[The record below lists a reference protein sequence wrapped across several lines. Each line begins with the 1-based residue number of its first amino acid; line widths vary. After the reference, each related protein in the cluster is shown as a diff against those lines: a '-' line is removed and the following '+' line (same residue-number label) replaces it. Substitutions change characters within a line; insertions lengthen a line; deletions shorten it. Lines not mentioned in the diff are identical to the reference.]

1 MAAAHSHHNANLL
14 SSDISRRN
22 PQDEYD
28 LIQKI
33 GSGTYGD
40 VYKAKRIQSNELAA
54 IKVIKLEPSDDIQI
68 IQQEIF
74 MMRDCRHPNIIAYYG
89 SYLRR
94 DKLWICMEYCG
105 GGSLQ
110 DIYQVT
116 GPLTE
121 LQIAYMCRETLK
133 GLEYLHQKGKM
144 HRDIKG
150 ANILLTENGD
160 VKLADFGVSAQ
171 ITATINKRKSFI
183 GTPYWMA
190 PEVAA
195 VERKGGYNQLC
206 DIWACGITAIELA
219 ELQPPM
225 FDLHP
230 MRALFLMSKSGF
242 KPPSLSNKEKWS
254 PTFHSF
260 IKTALTKNPKKR
272 PTAERLLQHPFV
284 QSEMPL
290 RVPKELLLKYQ
301 SPNTPYYYLDGDEET
316 VAGVPQ
322 RIPSKMTSRANGVP
336 AQNHTLKTGMTTN
349 STWYERSSSPETLPS
364 DIATL
369 PLNDTKD
376 SALSA
381 EYSCSAGGGGGG
393 GGSGGIAST
402 NGGCCVAGGG
412 GIGGSSGGGSGSGGS
427 IISSSVGGGLSGVSG
442 GVSGISNNCGGHHYH
457 HHHHHQH
464 HHHQTSA
471 TGNGTSTTQHNHH
484 NHIQNQNHIHNHHQH
499 LNQLSNNA
507 LSTTSNSTSSVN
519 CNANQNPNPN
529 LNQNSNYN
537 SNLNALS
544 MSASLASM
552 PGLSAYLG
560 MSNLRTTSIGDDDD
574 GDINLD
580 VDIAMNNASATPAA
594 AAAAA
599 AAGGYAS
606 GLASVA
612 ASASTSATG
621 AGCSA
626 SAAHYLR
633 HSSNYRSAAAA
644 VSSAAQALHGHDHG
658 LLSSSSLANSST
670 TTAATSSA
678 SFYNRFL
685 LLDNSSGDAVGGVG
699 GGGSSSSGKGSNGL
713 DMRHETAATP
723 PAGTHSVGDGFSHS
737 NSASTS
743 SAAAAAAAAAA
754 ASASAAA
761 QASTAS
767 TAAAAAAAPGLT
779 SDRVAH
785 LYENLLRSSSSDVL
799 DLAQGDAASGENSNN
814 CDYRSES
821 NQNGIEDSPRRHS
834 SMDQLIGLLNDLGK
848 TSRTRSLSDGGTQD
862 DDEVEKE
869 AQPDLLNNTPPVPP
883 KRSHRR
889 RHTPP
894 RPISNGLPPTP
905 KVHMGACFSKIFNG
919 CPLRVHCTASWI
931 HPETRDQ
938 HLLIGAEEG
947 IYNLNMNELHDAAI
961 DQLFPRRTTWLYVIK
976 DVLMSLSGKSC
987 QLYRHDLVA
996 LHSKQTVRFSLHMN
1010 KIPER
1015 LVPRKFALTTKV
1027 PDTKGC
1033 TQCCVTRNPYN
1044 GYKYLCG
1051 ATPSGIFLM
1060 QWYDPLNKFML
1071 LKQCEW
1077 PATSILGQ
1085 GCVQNGQ
1092 TPIFEMIITPEL
1104 EYPIVCTGVR
1114 KALNGCLKLDLINM
1128 NSASWFHSEDL
1139 EYDAMA
1145 TMVPR
1150 RDLLKVVR
1158 VHQVEKDAILVCY
1171 GNVMQVVTLQGNPK
1185 QHKKMVA
1192 QLNFDFNVDSIV
1204 CLPDSVLAFHK
1215 HGMQGKSLRNGEVT
1229 QEIKD
1234 MSRTY
1239 RLLGSDKVVA
1249 LESQLVR
1256 TGSLGSEEGHD
1267 LYILAGHEA
1276 SY

>member
-22 PQDEYD
+22 PQDEYE

-68 IQQEIF
+68 IQQEII

-94 DKLWICMEYCG
+94 DKLWICMEFCG

-116 GPLTE
+116 GPLSE
-121 LQIAYMCRETLK
+121 NQIAYMCRETLK
-133 GLEYLHQKGKM
+133 GLEYLHSMGKM

-150 ANILLTENGD
+150 ANILLTEYGD

-242 KPPSLSNKEKWS
+242 KPPTLGNKDKWS
-254 PTFHSF
+254 PTFHNF

-284 QSEMPL
+284 QCEMSL
-290 RVPKELLLKYQ
+290 RVAKELLQKYQ
-301 SPNTPYYYLDGDEET
+301 SPNQQFYYYLDGEEET
-316 VAGVPQ
+316 VASVPQ

-336 AQNHTLKTGMTTN
+336 AQNHTLQTAMTTN
-349 STWYERSSSPETLPS
+349 SMWNERSSSPETLPS

-369 PLNDTKD
+369 PLHDTGVKD
-376 SALSA
+376 SIGP
-381 EYSCSAGGGGGG
+381 ECSCSSHNGIVGVGRGGGGGAN
-393 GGSGGIAST
+393 GS
-402 NGGCCVAGGG
+402 
-412 GIGGSSGGGSGSGGS
+412 SSGGGGGAGYGCG
-427 IISSSVGGGLSGVSG
+427 VGGGD
-442 GVSGISNNCGGHHYH
+442 
-457 HHHHHQH
+457 HHQH
-464 HHHQTSA
+464 HTQHHHYHQLHQQKHPLPQPQQQQLLQQTHQHQHFHQHHQQQ
-471 TGNGTSTTQHNHH
+471 STT
-484 NHIQNQNHIHNHHQH
+484 
-499 LNQLSNNA
+499 A
-507 LSTTSNSTSSVN
+507 MTSSSTSSAFAPSAAPNSN
-519 CNANQNPNPN
+519 CNSIPI
-529 LNQNSNYN
+529 S
-537 SNLNALS
+537 S
-544 MSASLASM
+544 SASLATL
-552 PGLSAYLG
+552 PDLSSYLG
-560 MSNLRTTSIGDDDD
+560 LGLGLGLGFSNLRTTSICDGDDDD
-574 GDINLD
+574 LVD
-580 VDIAMNNASATPAA
+580 VDIAMNNAAPTTSAA
-594 AAAAA
+594 AAVP
-599 AAGGYAS
+599 G
-606 GLASVA
+606 SVV
-612 ASASTSATG
+612 ATG
-621 AGCSA
+621 TVSGSGSGCSA

-644 VSSAAQALHGHDHG
+644 QASQTAHPAPSSASANANGLGHGHGQGHGHG
-658 LLSSSSLANSST
+658 LITSSISSSA
-670 TTAATSSA
+670 SSA
-678 SFYNRFL
+678 SFYNRLL
-685 LLDNSSGDAVGGVG
+685 LLDNSSGDAVGGNVSG
-699 GGGSSSSGKGSNGL
+699 GGCAGGSCVAGGTNGVEAENTLPPVTQSIGDGFMHSSCPTASPGAAAADEATASSSS
-713 DMRHETAATP
+713 
-723 PAGTHSVGDGFSHS
+723 
-737 NSASTS
+737 
-743 SAAAAAAAAAA
+743 
-754 ASASAAA
+754 
-761 QASTAS
+761 
-767 TAAAAAAAPGLT
+767 
-779 SDRVAH
+779 H
-785 LYENLLRSSSSDVL
+785 LYQNLLRSSSGETPVS
-799 DLAQGDAASGENSNN
+799 AAACSTAGTN
-814 CDYRSES
+814 CDFRHES
-821 NQNGIEDSPRRHS
+821 NQNGLEDSPRRHS
-834 SMDQLIGLLNDLGK
+834 SMDQLIGLLNDMGK
-848 TSRTRSLSDGGTQD
+848 SSRTRSLSDGGTQD
-862 DDEVEKE
+862 DEEVEKE

-883 KRSHRR
+883 KRSHKR

-1077 PATSILGQ
+1077 PAISILGGGH
-1085 GCVQNGQ
+1085 GCVQNGH
-1092 TPIFEMIITPEL
+1092 TPVFEMIITPEL

-1114 KALNGCLKLDLINM
+1114 KAMNGCLKLELINM

-1171 GNVMQVVTLQGNPK
+1171 GNVIQVVTLQGNPK
-1185 QHKKMVA
+1185 QHKKMVS

-1249 LESQLVR
+1249 LESQLLR

>member
-1 MAAAHSHHNANLL
+1 MAAAHGHHNANLL

-22 PQDEYD
+22 PQDEYE

-54 IKVIKLEPSDDIQI
+54 IKVIKLEPSDDIGI

-121 LQIAYMCRETLK
+121 VQIAYMCRETLK
-133 GLEYLHQKGKM
+133 GLEYLHSMGKM

-150 ANILLTENGD
+150 ANILLTEYGD

-242 KPPSLSNKEKWS
+242 KPPTLSNKEKWS
-254 PTFHSF
+254 PTFHNF

-284 QSEMPL
+284 QCEMRE
-290 RVPKELLLKYQ
+290 RVAKELLLKYQ
-301 SPNTPYYYLDGDEET
+301 SPNQPFYYCLDGDEET

-322 RIPSKMTSRANGVP
+322 RIASKMTSRANGIP

-364 DIATL
+364 DIGDA
-369 PLNDTKD
+369 
-376 SALSA
+376 
-381 EYSCSAGGGGGG
+381 
-393 GGSGGIAST
+393 
-402 NGGCCVAGGG
+402 V
-412 GIGGSSGGGSGSGGS
+412 GGSSGGSGG
-427 IISSSVGGGLSGVSG
+427 G
-442 GVSGISNNCGGHHYH
+442 
-457 HHHHHQH
+457 
-464 HHHQTSA
+464 
-471 TGNGTSTTQHNHH
+471 
-484 NHIQNQNHIHNHHQH
+484 
-499 LNQLSNNA
+499 
-507 LSTTSNSTSSVN
+507 
-519 CNANQNPNPN
+519 
-529 LNQNSNYN
+529 
-537 SNLNALS
+537 
-544 MSASLASM
+544 
-552 PGLSAYLG
+552 
-560 MSNLRTTSIGDDDD
+560 
-574 GDINLD
+574 
-580 VDIAMNNASATPAA
+580 
-594 AAAAA
+594 
-599 AAGGYAS
+599 
-606 GLASVA
+606 
-612 ASASTSATG
+612 
-621 AGCSA
+621 
-626 SAAHYLR
+626 
-633 HSSNYRSAAAA
+633 
-644 VSSAAQALHGHDHG
+644 
-658 LLSSSSLANSST
+658 
-670 TTAATSSA
+670 
-678 SFYNRFL
+678 
-685 LLDNSSGDAVGGVG
+685 AVGGN
-699 GGGSSSSGKGSNGL
+699 SSNGL
-713 DMRHETAATP
+713 DKHDSIVTPTAAP
-723 PAGTHSVGDGFSHS
+723 QSAGDGFLHS
-737 NSASTS
+737 NCASTS
-743 SAAAAAAAAAA
+743 TAAAAAAA
-754 ASASAAA
+754 ASAS
-761 QASTAS
+761 S
-767 TAAAAAAAPGLT
+767 APSSSGGN
-779 SDRVAH
+779 SSH
-785 LYENLLRSSSSDVL
+785 LYQNLLRNS
-799 DLAQGDAASGENSNN
+799 AASSTEAAQVEAATGTGTGTSGNENSN

-821 NQNGIEDSPRRHS
+821 NQNGVEDSPRRHS
-834 SMDQLIGLLNDLGK
+834 SMDQLIGLLNDMGK
-848 TSRTRSLSDGGTQD
+848 SSRTRSLSDGGTQD

-961 DQLFPRRTTWLYVIK
+961 DQMFPRRTTWLYVIK

-1071 LKQCEW
+1071 LKHCDW
-1077 PATSILGQ
+1077 PASSILGGGY
-1085 GCVQNGQ
+1085 GCVQNGH
-1092 TPIFEMIITPEL
+1092 TPVFEMIITPEL

-1114 KALNGCLKLDLINM
+1114 KALNGCLKLELINM

-1158 VHQVEKDAILVCY
+1158 VHQVDKDAILVCY

-1215 HGMQGKSLRNGEVT
+1215 HGMQGKSLRNGEIT

-1249 LESQLVR
+1249 LESQLLR

>member
-1 MAAAHSHHNANLL
+1 MAMASSHSSHHNANLL

-22 PQDEYD
+22 PQDEYE

-40 VYKAKRIQSNELAA
+40 VYKAKRLQSNELAA
-54 IKVIKLEPSDDIQI
+54 IKVIKLEPTDDIQI
-68 IQQEIF
+68 IQQEII

-121 LQIAYMCRETLK
+121 QQIAYMCRETLK
-133 GLEYLHQKGKM
+133 GLEYLHQMGKM

-150 ANILLTENGD
+150 ANILLTEYGD

-242 KPPSLSNKEKWS
+242 KPPALKDKDKWS
-254 PTFHSF
+254 PTFHNF

-284 QSEMPL
+284 QSEMSV
-290 RVPKELLLKYQ
+290 RVAKELLQKYL
-301 SPNTPYYYLDGDEET
+301 SPNQFYFYLDGDDET

-322 RIPSKMTSRANGVP
+322 RIASKMTARPNGISP
-336 AQNHTLKTGMTTN
+336 QNHTLRTAMQTSQWN
-349 STWYERSSSPETLPS
+349 ERSSSPETLPS

-369 PLNDTKD
+369 PLTETNTKD
-376 SALSA
+376 ILNPDCLCPHSSINGV
-381 EYSCSAGGGGGG
+381 SPSDGGGNTGGGGGG
-393 GGSGGIAST
+393 GGVNVNVGPLST
-402 NGGCCVAGGG
+402 NM
-412 GIGGSSGGGSGSGGS
+412 I
-427 IISSSVGGGLSGVSG
+427 
-442 GVSGISNNCGGHHYH
+442 
-457 HHHHHQH
+457 
-464 HHHQTSA
+464 
-471 TGNGTSTTQHNHH
+471 
-484 NHIQNQNHIHNHHQH
+484 
-499 LNQLSNNA
+499 
-507 LSTTSNSTSSVN
+507 
-519 CNANQNPNPN
+519 
-529 LNQNSNYN
+529 
-537 SNLNALS
+537 
-544 MSASLASM
+544 
-552 PGLSAYLG
+552 
-560 MSNLRTTSIGDDDD
+560 SNLRTTA
-574 GDINLD
+574 
-580 VDIAMNNASATPAA
+580 VDAMVPSSTNAIMN
-594 AAAAA
+594 
-599 AAGGYAS
+599 
-606 GLASVA
+606 
-612 ASASTSATG
+612 TSFN
-621 AGCSA
+621 SN
-626 SAAHYLR
+626 
-633 HSSNYRSAAAA
+633 SSNHTSNGQMLLRENSSGSSGMGHGLGGHGLN
-644 VSSAAQALHGHDHG
+644 SSAAQAIY
-658 LLSSSSLANSST
+658 ANLDSMYT
-670 TTAATSSA
+670 TVSASSSA
-678 SFYNRFL
+678 S
-685 LLDNSSGDAVGGVG
+685 
-699 GGGSSSSGKGSNGL
+699 
-713 DMRHETAATP
+713 T
-723 PAGTHSVGDGFSHS
+723 
-737 NSASTS
+737 
-743 SAAAAAAAAAA
+743 AAAAAAAAAA
-754 ASASAAA
+754 NAAA
-761 QASTAS
+761 SRMAANDASNS
-767 TAAAAAAAPGLT
+767 N
-779 SDRVAH
+779 SS
-785 LYENLLRSSSSDVL
+785 NLMRSSS
-799 DLAQGDAASGENSNN
+799 DATSSSHN
-814 CDYRSES
+814 CDFRNES
-821 NQNGIEDSPRRHS
+821 NQNGVEDSPRRHS
-834 SMDQLIGLLNDLGK
+834 SMDQLMGLLNDMGK
-848 TSRTRSLSDGGTQD
+848 SSRTRSLSDSGTQ
-862 DDEVEKE
+862 EEEKE
-869 AQPDLLNNTPPVPP
+869 RETQPDLLNNTPPVPP

-947 IYNLNMNELHDAAI
+947 IFNLNMNELHDAAI

-987 QLYRHDLVA
+987 QLYRHDLIA
-996 LHSKQTVRFSLHMN
+996 LHSKQTHRFSLHMN

-1077 PATSILGQ
+1077 PSNSGVIG
-1085 GCVQNGQ
+1085 GHIVQNGGQ
-1092 TPIFEMIITPEL
+1092 TPVFEMIITPEL

-1114 KALNGCLKLDLINM
+1114 KGMNGSLRLELINM
-1128 NSASWFHSEDL
+1128 NSAGWFHSDDL
-1139 EYDAMA
+1139 EFDGTA

-1150 RDLLKVVR
+1150 REFIKVVK

-1171 GNVMQVVTLQGNPK
+1171 GNIIQIVTLQGNPK
-1185 QHKKMVA
+1185 QHKKMVS
-1192 QLNFDFNVDSIV
+1192 QLTLDFTVESIV
-1204 CLPDSVLAFHK
+1204 CLPDSILAFHK

-1234 MSRTY
+1234 MCRTY
-1239 RLLGSDKVVA
+1239 RLLGCDKVVA
-1249 LESQLVR
+1249 LESQLYR
-1256 TGSLGSEEGHD
+1256 TGSLGSDEGHD

>member
-1 MAAAHSHHNANLL
+1 MASAHTHHNANLL

-22 PQDEYD
+22 PQDEYE

-68 IQQEIF
+68 IQQEII

-94 DKLWICMEYCG
+94 DKLWICMEFCG

-116 GPLTE
+116 GPLSET
-121 LQIAYMCRETLK
+121 QIAYMCRETLK
-133 GLEYLHQKGKM
+133 GLEYLHSMGKM

-150 ANILLTENGD
+150 ANILLTEYGD

-242 KPPSLSNKEKWS
+242 KPPTLSNKDKWS
-254 PTFHSF
+254 PTFHNF

-284 QSEMPL
+284 QCEMSL
-290 RVPKELLLKYQ
+290 RVAKELLQKYQ
-301 SPNTPYYYLDGDEET
+301 SPNQQFYYYLDGDEET
-316 VAGVPQ
+316 VASVPQ
-322 RIPSKMTSRANGVP
+322 RIASKMTSRANGVP
-336 AQNHTLKTGMTTN
+336 AQNHTLKTGMTTTTN

-364 DIATL
+364 DIGDAV
-369 PLNDTKD
+369 
-376 SALSA
+376 
-381 EYSCSAGGGGGG
+381 GGGGGG
-393 GGSGGIAST
+393 AVNSTT
-402 NGGCCVAGGG
+402 NG
-412 GIGGSSGGGSGSGGS
+412 
-427 IISSSVGGGLSGVSG
+427 L
-442 GVSGISNNCGGHHYH
+442 
-457 HHHHHQH
+457 
-464 HHHQTSA
+464 
-471 TGNGTSTTQHNHH
+471 
-484 NHIQNQNHIHNHHQH
+484 
-499 LNQLSNNA
+499 L
-507 LSTTSNSTSSVN
+507 
-519 CNANQNPNPN
+519 
-529 LNQNSNYN
+529 
-537 SNLNALS
+537 
-544 MSASLASM
+544 
-552 PGLSAYLG
+552 
-560 MSNLRTTSIGDDDD
+560 
-574 GDINLD
+574 
-580 VDIAMNNASATPAA
+580 VDK
-594 AAAAA
+594 
-599 AAGGYAS
+599 
-606 GLASVA
+606 
-612 ASASTSATG
+612 
-621 AGCSA
+621 
-626 SAAHYLR
+626 HE
-633 HSSNYRSAAAA
+633 
-644 VSSAAQALHGHDHG
+644 
-658 LLSSSSLANSST
+658 SSSS
-670 TTAATSSA
+670 
-678 SFYNRFL
+678 
-685 LLDNSSGDAVGGVG
+685 
-699 GGGSSSSGKGSNGL
+699 SSS
-713 DMRHETAATP
+713 M
-723 PAGTHSVGDGFSHS
+723 
-737 NSASTS
+737 
-743 SAAAAAAAAAA
+743 AAAA
-754 ASASAAA
+754 ASTPSTVTQTVGDGFQMHSACPSTSSSAAA
-761 QASTAS
+761 SSANPPTEVGLASSSSSSS
-767 TAAAAAAAPGLT
+767 T
-779 SDRVAH
+779 H
-785 LYENLLRSSSSDVL
+785 LYQNLLRSSST
-799 DLAQGDAASGENSNN
+799 GGESPQTSVATTSHNSSSNN
-814 CDYRSES
+814 CDYRLES
-821 NQNGIEDSPRRHS
+821 NQNGLEDSPRRHS
-834 SMDQLIGLLNDLGK
+834 SMDQLIGLLNDMG
-848 TSRTRSLSDGGTQD
+848 RPRSLSDGGTQD
-862 DDEVEKE
+862 DDDVEKE

-1077 PATSILGQ
+1077 PAISILGGGH
-1085 GCVQNGQ
+1085 GCVQNGH
-1092 TPIFEMIITPEL
+1092 TPVFEMIITPEL

-1114 KALNGCLKLDLINM
+1114 KALNGCLKLELINM
-1128 NSASWFHSEDL
+1128 NSASWFHGPEDL

-1171 GNVMQVVTLQGNPK
+1171 GNLIQVVTLQGNPK
-1185 QHKKMVA
+1185 QHKKMVS

-1215 HGMQGKSLRNGEVT
+1215 HGMQGKSLRNGEIT

-1249 LESQLVR
+1249 LESQLLR

>member
-1 MAAAHSHHNANLL
+1 MAGHHNANLL

-22 PQDEYD
+22 PQDEYE

-54 IKVIKLEPSDDIQI
+54 IKVIKLEPTDDIQI
-68 IQQEIF
+68 IQQEII

-121 LQIAYMCRETLK
+121 QQIAYMCRETLK
-133 GLEYLHQKGKM
+133 GLEYLHSMGKM

-150 ANILLTENGD
+150 ANILLTEYGD

-242 KPPSLSNKEKWS
+242 KPPTLSNKEKWS
-254 PTFHSF
+254 PTFHNF
-260 IKTALTKNPKKR
+260 VKTALTKNPKKR

-284 QSEMPL
+284 QGEMSV
-290 RVPKELLLKYQ
+290 RVAKELLKKYMN
-301 SPNTPYYYLDGDEET
+301 PNQQFYYNWDGDEET
-316 VAGVPQ
+316 VASVPQ
-322 RIPSKMTSRANGVP
+322 RIASKMTSRPNGISP
-336 AQNHTLKTGMTTN
+336 QNHTLKTGMTTTSSPWSN
-349 STWYERSSSPETLPS
+349 ERSSSPETLPS
-364 DIATL
+364 DMSLLQYIDEELKLRATL
-369 PLNDTKD
+369 PLTDTKD
-376 SALSA
+376 LLST
-381 EYSCSAGGGGGG
+381 ECNCSHNGGSSGGGGGG
-393 GGSGGIAST
+393 GGVSGVNNSNHNNITSSNSSSST
-402 NGGCCVAGGG
+402 NGTSAATTATSASNSSSSSSAAAL
-412 GIGGSSGGGSGSGGS
+412 ITSSTTTTNGGSSGNGPSSLTYGSGYSNLRTTALDAIDLTDNHSSLFAHFDMLRHGYINYNNHSRPIS
-427 IISSSVGGGLSGVSG
+427 IPAANAAVATASSNGQLSTSTSINTTSDVVASTSSALSSSASVNNASSSVIAAAAAAGTATTNDQQTT
-442 GVSGISNNCGGHHYH
+442 SNNVMNYNSHHNCDYH
-457 HHHHHQH
+457 HHHHHQ
-464 HHHQTSA
+464 
-471 TGNGTSTTQHNHH
+471 
-484 NHIQNQNHIHNHHQH
+484 
-499 LNQLSNNA
+499 
-507 LSTTSNSTSSVN
+507 
-519 CNANQNPNPN
+519 
-529 LNQNSNYN
+529 
-537 SNLNALS
+537 
-544 MSASLASM
+544 
-552 PGLSAYLG
+552 
-560 MSNLRTTSIGDDDD
+560 
-574 GDINLD
+574 
-580 VDIAMNNASATPAA
+580 
-594 AAAAA
+594 
-599 AAGGYAS
+599 
-606 GLASVA
+606 
-612 ASASTSATG
+612 
-621 AGCSA
+621 
-626 SAAHYLR
+626 
-633 HSSNYRSAAAA
+633 
-644 VSSAAQALHGHDHG
+644 
-658 LLSSSSLANSST
+658 
-670 TTAATSSA
+670 
-678 SFYNRFL
+678 
-685 LLDNSSGDAVGGVG
+685 
-699 GGGSSSSGKGSNGL
+699 
-713 DMRHETAATP
+713 
-723 PAGTHSVGDGFSHS
+723 
-737 NSASTS
+737 
-743 SAAAAAAAAAA
+743 
-754 ASASAAA
+754 
-761 QASTAS
+761 
-767 TAAAAAAAPGLT
+767 
-779 SDRVAH
+779 
-785 LYENLLRSSSSDVL
+785 EN
-799 DLAQGDAASGENSNN
+799 
-814 CDYRSES
+814 
-821 NQNGIEDSPRRHS
+821 NQNGLEDSPRRHS
-834 SMDQLIGLLNDLGK
+834 SMDQLLGLINDMGK
-848 TSRTRSLSDGGTQD
+848 SSRTRSLSDGGTQED
-862 DDEVEKE
+862 DDELEKE

-947 IYNLNMNELHDAAI
+947 IFNLNMNELHDAAI

-987 QLYRHDLVA
+987 QLYRHDLIA
-996 LHSKQTVRFSLHMN
+996 LHSKQTHRFSMHMN

-1051 ATPSGIFLM
+1051 ATPNGIFLM

-1077 PATSILGQ
+1077 PATSILGGGH
-1085 GCVQNGQ
+1085 GCVQNGR
-1092 TPIFEMIITPEL
+1092 TPVFEMIITPEL

-1114 KALNGCLKLDLINM
+1114 KAVNGCLKLELINM
-1128 NSASWFHSEDL
+1128 NSASWFHADDL

-1150 RDLLKVVR
+1150 RDLLKVVK
-1158 VHQVEKDAILVCY
+1158 VHQVEKDAIIVCY
-1171 GNVMQVVTLQGNPK
+1171 GNVIQVVTLQGNPK
-1185 QHKKMVA
+1185 QHKKMVS

-1215 HGMQGKSLRNGEVT
+1215 HGMQGKSLRNGEIT

-1249 LESQLVR
+1249 LESQLLR

>member
-1 MAAAHSHHNANLL
+1 MAAAHHNANLL

-22 PQDEYD
+22 PQDEYE

-40 VYKAKRIQSNELAA
+40 VYKAKRLQSLELAA

-68 IQQEIF
+68 IQQEII

-116 GPLTE
+116 GPLNE
-121 LQIAYMCRETLK
+121 KQIAYMCRETLK
-133 GLEYLHQKGKM
+133 GLEYLHSMGKM

-150 ANILLTENGD
+150 ANILLTEYGD

-242 KPPSLSNKEKWS
+242 KPPTLSNKDLWT
-254 PTFHSF
+254 PTFHNF

-272 PTAERLLQHPFV
+272 PTAERLLQHPFL
-284 QSEMPL
+284 QGEMSL
-290 RVPKELLLKYQ
+290 RVAKELLQKYQ
-301 SPNTPYYYLDGDEET
+301 SPNQHFYYLDGDEES

-322 RIPSKMTSRANGVP
+322 RIPSKMTSRANGVLP
-336 AQNHTLKTGMTTN
+336 QNHTLKTGMTTN

-364 DIATL
+364 DICNSRGGDAVGGSGG
-369 PLNDTKD
+369 N
-376 SALSA
+376 S
-381 EYSCSAGGGGGG
+381 GGGGGG
-393 GGSGGIAST
+393 GGGAS
-402 NGGCCVAGGG
+402 
-412 GIGGSSGGGSGSGGS
+412 S
-427 IISSSVGGGLSGVSG
+427 
-442 GVSGISNNCGGHHYH
+442 
-457 HHHHHQH
+457 
-464 HHHQTSA
+464 
-471 TGNGTSTTQHNHH
+471 
-484 NHIQNQNHIHNHHQH
+484 
-499 LNQLSNNA
+499 
-507 LSTTSNSTSSVN
+507 
-519 CNANQNPNPN
+519 
-529 LNQNSNYN
+529 
-537 SNLNALS
+537 
-544 MSASLASM
+544 
-552 PGLSAYLG
+552 
-560 MSNLRTTSIGDDDD
+560 
-574 GDINLD
+574 
-580 VDIAMNNASATPAA
+580 
-594 AAAAA
+594 
-599 AAGGYAS
+599 
-606 GLASVA
+606 
-612 ASASTSATG
+612 
-621 AGCSA
+621 
-626 SAAHYLR
+626 
-633 HSSNYRSAAAA
+633 
-644 VSSAAQALHGHDHG
+644 
-658 LLSSSSLANSST
+658 
-670 TTAATSSA
+670 
-678 SFYNRFL
+678 
-685 LLDNSSGDAVGGVG
+685 
-699 GGGSSSSGKGSNGL
+699 GSNGL
-713 DMRHETAATP
+713 DKHDSSVITPTAISQSA
-723 PAGTHSVGDGFSHS
+723 GDGFLHS
-737 NSASTS
+737 NCASTS
-743 SAAAAAAAAAA
+743 AEAAA
-754 ASASAAA
+754 ASSGVANNYSQYYRAFRDSEVPAE
-761 QASTAS
+761 S
-767 TAAAAAAAPGLT
+767 PGATDPKAT
-779 SDRVAH
+779 SGGTTNH
-785 LYENLLRSSSSDVL
+785 NT
-799 DLAQGDAASGENSNN
+799 
-814 CDYRSES
+814 CDYRRES
-821 NQNGIEDSPRRHS
+821 NLNGLEDSPRRHS
-834 SMDQLIGLLNDLGK
+834 SMDQLIGMLNDIGK
-848 TSRTRSLSDGGTQD
+848 SPRTRSLSDGGTQD
-862 DDEVEKE
+862 EDELEKE

-961 DQLFPRRTTWLYVIK
+961 DQMFPRRTTWLYVIK

-1071 LKQCEW
+1071 LKQCDW
-1077 PATSILGQ
+1077 PAMSILGGGH
-1085 GCVQNGQ
+1085 GCVQNGH
-1092 TPIFEMIITPEL
+1092 TPVFEMIITPEL

-1114 KALNGCLKLDLINM
+1114 KALNGCLKLELINM
-1128 NSASWFHSEDL
+1128 NSASWFHSEDQD
-1139 EYDAMA
+1139 YDAMA
-1145 TMVPR
+1145 TIVPR
-1150 RDLLKVVR
+1150 RELLKVVR

-1249 LESQLVR
+1249 LESQLLR

>member
-22 PQDEYD
+22 PQDEYE

-68 IQQEIF
+68 IQQEII

-94 DKLWICMEYCG
+94 DKLWICMEFCG

-121 LQIAYMCRETLK
+121 VQIAYMCRETLK
-133 GLEYLHQKGKM
+133 GLEYLHSMGKM

-150 ANILLTENGD
+150 ANILLTEYGD

-242 KPPSLSNKEKWS
+242 KPPTLNNKDKWS
-254 PTFHSF
+254 PTFHNF

-284 QSEMPL
+284 QCEMSL
-290 RVPKELLLKYQ
+290 RVAKELLQKYQ
-301 SPNTPYYYLDGDEET
+301 SPNPQFYYYLDGDEES

-322 RIPSKMTSRANGVP
+322 RIASKMTSRTNGVP

-349 STWYERSSSPETLPS
+349 STWNERSSSPETLPS
-364 DIATL
+364 DI
-369 PLNDTKD
+369 
-376 SALSA
+376 
-381 EYSCSAGGGGGG
+381 
-393 GGSGGIAST
+393 
-402 NGGCCVAGGG
+402 
-412 GIGGSSGGGSGSGGS
+412 
-427 IISSSVGGGLSGVSG
+427 
-442 GVSGISNNCGGHHYH
+442 
-457 HHHHHQH
+457 
-464 HHHQTSA
+464 
-471 TGNGTSTTQHNHH
+471 
-484 NHIQNQNHIHNHHQH
+484 
-499 LNQLSNNA
+499 
-507 LSTTSNSTSSVN
+507 
-519 CNANQNPNPN
+519 
-529 LNQNSNYN
+529 
-537 SNLNALS
+537 
-544 MSASLASM
+544 
-552 PGLSAYLG
+552 
-560 MSNLRTTSIGDDDD
+560 
-574 GDINLD
+574 
-580 VDIAMNNASATPAA
+580 
-594 AAAAA
+594 
-599 AAGGYAS
+599 
-606 GLASVA
+606 
-612 ASASTSATG
+612 
-621 AGCSA
+621 
-626 SAAHYLR
+626 
-633 HSSNYRSAAAA
+633 
-644 VSSAAQALHGHDHG
+644 
-658 LLSSSSLANSST
+658 
-670 TTAATSSA
+670 
-678 SFYNRFL
+678 
-685 LLDNSSGDAVGGVG
+685 GDAVVGGN
-699 GGGSSSSGKGSNGL
+699 GGGSSNITSSGGVAGGNNGL
-713 DMRHETAATP
+713 LDKHELDALPQAATKS
-723 PAGTHSVGDGFSHS
+723 AGDGFSHS
-737 NSASTS
+737 NSPATNSGAGATGSRDNDGPS
-743 SAAAAAAAAAA
+743 S
-754 ASASAAA
+754 SNS
-761 QASTAS
+761 S
-767 TAAAAAAAPGLT
+767 
-779 SDRVAH
+779 H
-785 LYENLLRSSSSDVL
+785 LYQNLLRSSS
-799 DLAQGDAASGENSNN
+799 GETPAGSSSASNN
-814 CDYRSES
+814 CDYRHES
-821 NQNGIEDSPRRHS
+821 NQNGLEDSPRRHS
-834 SMDQLIGLLNDLGK
+834 SMDQLIGLLENMGK
-848 TSRTRSLSDGGTQD
+848 SSRTRSLSDGGTQD
-862 DDEVEKE
+862 DDEAEKE

-883 KRSHRR
+883 KRSHKR

-1027 PDTKGC
+1027 PDTKCC

-1077 PATSILGQ
+1077 PAISIQGGGH
-1085 GCVQNGQ
+1085 GCVQNGH
-1092 TPIFEMIITPEL
+1092 TPVFEMIITPEL

-1114 KALNGCLKLDLINM
+1114 KAMNGCLKLELINM

-1171 GNVMQVVTLQGNPK
+1171 GNLIQVVTLQGNPK
-1185 QHKKMVA
+1185 QHKKMVS

-1249 LESQLVR
+1249 LESQLLR

>member
-1 MAAAHSHHNANLL
+1 MAHGHHNAANLL

-22 PQDEYD
+22 PQDEYE

-54 IKVIKLEPSDDIQI
+54 IKVIKLEPTDDIQI
-68 IQQEIF
+68 IQQEII
-74 MMRDCRHPNIIAYYG
+74 MMRDCRHKNIITYYG

-116 GPLTE
+116 GPLAE
-121 LQIAYMCRETLK
+121 QQIAYMCRETLK
-133 GLEYLHQKGKM
+133 GLEYLHTMGKM

-150 ANILLTENGD
+150 ANILLTEQGD

-206 DIWACGITAIELA
+206 DIWAVGITAIELA

-242 KPPSLSNKEKWS
+242 KPPTLSNKEKWS
-254 PTFHSF
+254 PTFHNF
-260 IKTALTKNPKKR
+260 VKTALTKNPKKR
-272 PTAERLLQHPFV
+272 PTAECLLKHPFV
-284 QSEMPL
+284 QGEMSV
-290 RVPKELLLKYQ
+290 RVAKELLQKFL
-301 SPNTPYYYLDGDEET
+301 SPNQQFYYYLDGEEET
-316 VAGVPQ
+316 VASVPQ
-322 RIPSKMTSRANGVP
+322 RIASKMTSRPNGISP
-336 AQNHTLKTGMTTN
+336 QNHTLKTGMTTN
-349 STWYERSSSPETLPS
+349 SQWNDRSSSPETLPS
-364 DIATL
+364 DMSLLQYIDEELKLRATL
-369 PLNDTKD
+369 PLTDTKD
-376 SALSA
+376 LLSTECHCTHNGGNGNGNVNAAGVGSANATPAPTAPEDISSSTTTTASSSSTAATVNGGGSCAGGLGHSMSTYLGLGLGFSNLRTTSVDAVENNVNHDLSA
-381 EYSCSAGGGGGG
+381 RRQQTQQLQQQKAHQSHYHHHHHRYMHYSSNNSNTNSNGSNVNARSTSVSGLSAVSSTSMSYDAITPTTTAINGQTQHASYSSVLCNPLDNCSGDTGGGGG
-393 GGSGGIAST
+393 GGSGGGLVSSVRSI
-402 NGGCCVAGGG
+402 NGGAGGDAGDGIGVLGFDRNGGNDVGVAVGFG
-412 GIGGSSGGGSGSGGS
+412 GIVGVNVGGSGASPT
-427 IISSSVGGGLSGVSG
+427 SSTPTSMS
-442 GVSGISNNCGGHHYH
+442 
-457 HHHHHQH
+457 
-464 HHHQTSA
+464 TSA
-471 TGNGTSTTQHNHH
+471 FAHEVLMHS
-484 NHIQNQNHIHNHHQH
+484 
-499 LNQLSNNA
+499 
-507 LSTTSNSTSSVN
+507 
-519 CNANQNPNPN
+519 
-529 LNQNSNYN
+529 
-537 SNLNALS
+537 
-544 MSASLASM
+544 
-552 PGLSAYLG
+552 
-560 MSNLRTTSIGDDDD
+560 
-574 GDINLD
+574 
-580 VDIAMNNASATPAA
+580 
-594 AAAAA
+594 
-599 AAGGYAS
+599 
-606 GLASVA
+606 
-612 ASASTSATG
+612 SASTSHLYKNFLRNNG
-621 AGCSA
+621 AN
-626 SAAHYLR
+626 YFN
-633 HSSNYRSAAAA
+633 SNT
-644 VSSAAQALHGHDHG
+644 
-658 LLSSSSLANSST
+658 ST
-670 TTAATSSA
+670 TDSVSAT
-678 SFYNRFL
+678 
-685 LLDNSSGDAVGGVG
+685 
-699 GGGSSSSGKGSNGL
+699 
-713 DMRHETAATP
+713 T
-723 PAGTHSVGDGFSHS
+723 
-737 NSASTS
+737 STS
-743 SAAAAAAAAAA
+743 AIGT
-754 ASASAAA
+754 ASAAA
-761 QASTAS
+761 
-767 TAAAAAAAPGLT
+767 
-779 SDRVAH
+779 
-785 LYENLLRSSSSDVL
+785 
-799 DLAQGDAASGENSNN
+799 SGECTPTSEQAIGGSNDNN
-814 CDYRSES
+814 CDYRHES
-821 NQNGIEDSPRRHS
+821 NQNGLEDSPRRHS
-834 SMDQLIGLLNDLGK
+834 SMDQLIGLLNDMGK
-848 TSRTRSLSDGGTQD
+848 SSRTRSLSDGGTQE
-862 DDEVEKE
+862 DEMEKA

-919 CPLRVHCTASWI
+919 CPLRIHCTASWI

-938 HLLIGAEEG
+938 HLLIGADEG
-947 IYNLNMNELHDAAI
+947 IFNLNMNELHDAVI

-987 QLYRHDLVA
+987 QLYRHDLIA
-996 LHSKQTVRFSLHMN
+996 LHSKQTHRFSLHMN

-1077 PATSILGQ
+1077 PATSILGGGH
-1085 GCVQNGQ
+1085 GCVLNGH

-1114 KALNGCLKLDLINM
+1114 KATNGCLKLELINM
-1128 NSASWFHSEDL
+1128 NSASWFHSDDL
-1139 EYDAMA
+1139 DFDAMA

-1150 RDLLKVVR
+1150 RDLLKVVK
-1158 VHQVEKDAILVCY
+1158 VHQIEKDAIMVCY
-1171 GNVMQVVTLQGNPK
+1171 GHIIQVVTLQGNPK
-1185 QHKKMVA
+1185 QHKKMVS

-1215 HGMQGKSLRNGEVT
+1215 HGMQGKSLRNGEIT

-1239 RLLGSDKVVA
+1239 RLLGCDKVVA
-1249 LESQLVR
+1249 LESQLLR

>member
-22 PQDEYD
+22 PQDEYE

-68 IQQEIF
+68 IQQEII

-94 DKLWICMEYCG
+94 DKLWICMEFCG

-121 LQIAYMCRETLK
+121 VQIAYMCRETLK
-133 GLEYLHQKGKM
+133 GLEYLHSMGKM

-150 ANILLTENGD
+150 ANILLTEYGD

-242 KPPSLSNKEKWS
+242 KPPTLNNKDKWS
-254 PTFHSF
+254 PTFHNF

-284 QSEMPL
+284 QCEMSL
-290 RVPKELLLKYQ
+290 RVAKELLQKYQ
-301 SPNTPYYYLDGDEET
+301 SPNPQFYYYLDGDEES
-316 VAGVPQ
+316 VASVPQ
-322 RIPSKMTSRANGVP
+322 RIASKMTSRTNGVP

-349 STWYERSSSPETLPS
+349 STWNERSSSPETLPS
-364 DIATL
+364 DIGDAVVGG
-369 PLNDTKD
+369 NGV
-376 SALSA
+376 
-381 EYSCSAGGGGGG
+381 GGGINNSS
-393 GGSGGIAST
+393 SG
-402 NGGCCVAGGG
+402 NGGVAGGG
-412 GIGGSSGGGSGSGGS
+412 ATNGLLDKHDAAAEATNQAGI
-427 IISSSVGGGLSGVSG
+427 
-442 GVSGISNNCGGHHYH
+442 
-457 HHHHHQH
+457 
-464 HHHQTSA
+464 
-471 TGNGTSTTQHNHH
+471 
-484 NHIQNQNHIHNHHQH
+484 NQ
-499 LNQLSNNA
+499 
-507 LSTTSNSTSSVN
+507 
-519 CNANQNPNPN
+519 
-529 LNQNSNYN
+529 
-537 SNLNALS
+537 
-544 MSASLASM
+544 
-552 PGLSAYLG
+552 
-560 MSNLRTTSIGDDDD
+560 SIGD
-574 GDINLD
+574 GFL
-580 VDIAMNNASATPAA
+580 
-594 AAAAA
+594 
-599 AAGGYAS
+599 
-606 GLASVA
+606 
-612 ASASTSATG
+612 
-621 AGCSA
+621 
-626 SAAHYLR
+626 
-633 HSSNYRSAAAA
+633 HSN
-644 VSSAAQALHGHDHG
+644 SSAANSAVAGSTGSRDNDG
-658 LLSSSSLANSST
+658 PSSSNSS
-670 TTAATSSA
+670 
-678 SFYNRFL
+678 
-685 LLDNSSGDAVGGVG
+685 
-699 GGGSSSSGKGSNGL
+699 
-713 DMRHETAATP
+713 
-723 PAGTHSVGDGFSHS
+723 
-737 NSASTS
+737 
-743 SAAAAAAAAAA
+743 
-754 ASASAAA
+754 
-761 QASTAS
+761 
-767 TAAAAAAAPGLT
+767 
-779 SDRVAH
+779 H
-785 LYENLLRSSSSDVL
+785 LYQNLLRSSS
-799 DLAQGDAASGENSNN
+799 GESPAGSSSAGNN
-814 CDYRSES
+814 CDYRHES
-821 NQNGIEDSPRRHS
+821 NQNGLEDSPRRHS
-834 SMDQLIGLLNDLGK
+834 SMDQLIGVLENLGK
-848 TSRTRSLSDGGTQD
+848 SSRTRSLSDGGTQD
-862 DDEVEKE
+862 DDEAEKE

-883 KRSHRR
+883 KRSHKR

-1027 PDTKGC
+1027 PDTKSC

-1077 PATSILGQ
+1077 PAISIQGGGH
-1085 GCVQNGQ
+1085 GCVQNGH
-1092 TPIFEMIITPEL
+1092 TPVFEMIITPEL

-1114 KALNGCLKLDLINM
+1114 KAMNGCLKLELINM

-1171 GNVMQVVTLQGNPK
+1171 GNLMQVVTLQGNPK
-1185 QHKKMVA
+1185 QHKKMVS

-1249 LESQLVR
+1249 LESQLLR

>member
-1 MAAAHSHHNANLL
+1 MAHAHHNAANLL

-22 PQDEYD
+22 PQDEYE

-54 IKVIKLEPSDDIQI
+54 IKVIKLEPTDDIQI
-68 IQQEIF
+68 IQQEII
-74 MMRDCRHPNIIAYYG
+74 MMRDCRHKNIITYYG

-116 GPLTE
+116 GPLSE
-121 LQIAYMCRETLK
+121 QQIAYMCRETLK
-133 GLEYLHQKGKM
+133 GLEYLHTMGKM

-150 ANILLTENGD
+150 ANILLTEMGD

-206 DIWACGITAIELA
+206 DIWAVGITAIELA

-242 KPPSLSNKEKWS
+242 KPPTLSNKEKWS
-254 PTFHSF
+254 PTFHNF
-260 IKTALTKNPKKR
+260 VKTALTKNPKKR
-272 PTAERLLQHPFV
+272 PTAECLLRHPFV
-284 QSEMPL
+284 QGEMSV
-290 RVPKELLLKYQ
+290 RVAKELLQKFL
-301 SPNTPYYYLDGDEET
+301 SPNQQFYYYLDGEEET
-316 VAGVPQ
+316 VASVPQ
-322 RIPSKMTSRANGVP
+322 RIASKMTSRPNGISP
-336 AQNHTLKTGMTTN
+336 QNHTLKTDMMTN
-349 STWYERSSSPETLPS
+349 SQWNDRSSSPETLPS
-364 DIATL
+364 DMSLLQYIDEELKLRATL
-369 PLNDTKD
+369 PLTDTKD
-376 SALSA
+376 LLSTECHCAHNGSNENGNSKENGGGGGANDAKMPSASEMSSTSASTSTSAVNGSDVGDLLSGSSPGGLAHSMSAYLGLNFGFSNMRTTSVDAVGSSSNHDNSARQQATHVQSQHHHQQQQSHYHHRHHHYLHHTNNSNSNSNSGGGSSNHSRSTSVIGLSA
-381 EYSCSAGGGGGG
+381 SSSNSNSSYETTSKLNGQSQYTSLSSSFYNPLDNFSCDSGGGGGG
-393 GGSGGIAST
+393 GGGVGFGLSGGDKSISGST
-402 NGGCCVAGGG
+402 NGGGGG
-412 GIGGSSGGGSGSGGS
+412 VGSGVGVGVLGVGRSGIG
-427 IISSSVGGGLSGVSG
+427 SVGGAGGFG
-442 GVSGISNNCGGHHYH
+442 GVGVAGDVGASPSP
-457 HHHHHQH
+457 
-464 HHHQTSA
+464 SS
-471 TGNGTSTTQHNHH
+471 ST
-484 NHIQNQNHIHNHHQH
+484 
-499 LNQLSNNA
+499 
-507 LSTTSNSTSSVN
+507 
-519 CNANQNPNPN
+519 
-529 LNQNSNYN
+529 
-537 SNLNALS
+537 
-544 MSASLASM
+544 
-552 PGLSAYLG
+552 
-560 MSNLRTTSIGDDDD
+560 
-574 GDINLD
+574 
-580 VDIAMNNASATPAA
+580 
-594 AAAAA
+594 
-599 AAGGYAS
+599 
-606 GLASVA
+606 
-612 ASASTSATG
+612 SASTSTTAF
-621 AGCSA
+621 ARDVLLHSSA
-626 SAAHYLR
+626 STSHLFSHFLR
-633 HSSNYRSAAAA
+633 NNGANYFNSNTS
-644 VSSAAQALHGHDHG
+644 VTD
-658 LLSSSSLANSST
+658 ST
-670 TTAATSSA
+670 TATTAIGVASAATSSTTVT
-678 SFYNRFL
+678 SNTS
-685 LLDNSSGDAVGGVG
+685 NAVAA
-699 GGGSSSSGKGSNGL
+699 GGS
-713 DMRHETAATP
+713 
-723 PAGTHSVGDGFSHS
+723 
-737 NSASTS
+737 
-743 SAAAAAAAAAA
+743 
-754 ASASAAA
+754 ASASGEC
-761 QASTAS
+761 T
-767 TAAAAAAAPGLT
+767 PT
-779 SDRVAH
+779 SGQP
-785 LYENLLRSSSSDVL
+785 L
-799 DLAQGDAASGENSNN
+799 DGNIDNN
-814 CDYRSES
+814 CDYRHES
-821 NQNGIEDSPRRHS
+821 NQNGLEDSPRRHS
-834 SMDQLIGLLNDLGK
+834 SMDQLIGLLNDMGK
-848 TSRTRSLSDGGTQD
+848 SSRTRSLSDGGTQE
-862 DDEVEKE
+862 DEVEKE

-919 CPLRVHCTASWI
+919 CPLRIHCTASWI

-938 HLLIGAEEG
+938 HLLIGADEG
-947 IYNLNMNELHDAAI
+947 IFNLNMNELHDAVI

-987 QLYRHDLVA
+987 QLYRHDLIA
-996 LHSKQTVRFSLHMN
+996 LHSKQTHRFSLHMN

-1077 PATSILGQ
+1077 PATSILGGGH
-1085 GCVQNGQ
+1085 GCVLNGH
-1092 TPIFEMIITPEL
+1092 TPVFEMIITPEL

-1114 KALNGCLKLDLINM
+1114 KALNGCLKLELINM
-1128 NSASWFHSEDL
+1128 NSASWFHADDL
-1139 EYDAMA
+1139 DFDAMA

-1150 RDLLKVVR
+1150 RDLLKVVK

-1171 GNVMQVVTLQGNPK
+1171 GNIIQVVTLQGNPK
-1185 QHKKMVA
+1185 QHKKMVS

-1215 HGMQGKSLRNGEVT
+1215 HGMQGKSLRNGEIT

-1239 RLLGSDKVVA
+1239 RLLGCDKVVA
-1249 LESQLVR
+1249 LESQLLR

>member
-1 MAAAHSHHNANLL
+1 MAHHNANLL

-22 PQDEYD
+22 PQDEYE

-54 IKVIKLEPSDDIQI
+54 IKVIKLEPTDDIQI
-68 IQQEIF
+68 IQQEII

-121 LQIAYMCRETLK
+121 QQIAYMSRETLK
-133 GLEYLHQKGKM
+133 GLEYLHSMGKM

-150 ANILLTENGD
+150 ANILLTEYGD

-242 KPPSLSNKEKWS
+242 KPPTLSNKDKWS
-254 PTFHSF
+254 PTFHNF
-260 IKTALTKNPKKR
+260 VKTALTKNPKKR

-284 QSEMPL
+284 QGEMSV
-290 RVPKELLLKYQ
+290 RVAKELLKKYMN
-301 SPNTPYYYLDGDEET
+301 PNQQFYYNWDGDEET
-316 VAGVPQ
+316 VASVPQ
-322 RIPSKMTSRANGVP
+322 RIASKMTSRPNGISP
-336 AQNHTLKTGMTTN
+336 QNHTLKTGMTSSSSQWN
-349 STWYERSSSPETLPS
+349 NERSSSPETLPS
-364 DIATL
+364 DIPLLKQHQQLQQRKQKLTGTLIMNMSLRSLLQYIDEELKLRATL
-369 PLNDTKD
+369 PLTDTKD
-376 SALSA
+376 LLSTECNCSHNGGGNSNHNNTSSSSTSAVASSAAIITTTSSSSLSA
-381 EYSCSAGGGGGG
+381 TSNNGCATDVAATATTNSSIIQGSSCTSSSGGAHTTTN
-393 GGSGGIAST
+393 GSGSSST
-402 NGGCCVAGGG
+402 SVAYGVGVAGGG
-412 GIGGSSGGGSGSGGS
+412 NN
-427 IISSSVGGGLSGVSG
+427 GLSNIRTTAVDHVDNHASLFAHFDMLRH
-442 GVSGISNNCGGHHYH
+442 GGHHNNYSN
-457 HHHHHQH
+457 
-464 HHHQTSA
+464 TTYNRPISTPASA
-471 TGNGTSTTQHNHH
+471 LINNANLSSAGGATTNGQMSTSTSIN
-484 NHIQNQNHIHNHHQH
+484 
-499 LNQLSNNA
+499 
-507 LSTTSNSTSSVN
+507 TTS
-519 CNANQNPNPN
+519 
-529 LNQNSNYN
+529 
-537 SNLNALS
+537 
-544 MSASLASM
+544 
-552 PGLSAYLG
+552 
-560 MSNLRTTSIGDDDD
+560 
-574 GDINLD
+574 D
-580 VDIAMNNASATPAA
+580 V
-594 AAAAA
+594 
-599 AAGGYAS
+599 
-606 GLASVA
+606 V
-612 ASASTSATG
+612 ASTSANSSSNFS
-621 AGCSA
+621 SA
-626 SAAHYLR
+626 ST
-633 HSSNYRSAAAA
+633 NDP
-644 VSSAAQALHGHDHG
+644 QA
-658 LLSSSSLANSST
+658 S
-670 TTAATSSA
+670 TTAAITTTTTT
-678 SFYNRFL
+678 NNITN
-685 LLDNSSGDAVGGVG
+685 NS
-699 GGGSSSSGKGSNGL
+699 
-713 DMRHETAATP
+713 H
-723 PAGTHSVGDGFSHS
+723 H
-737 NSASTS
+737 
-743 SAAAAAAAAAA
+743 
-754 ASASAAA
+754 
-761 QASTAS
+761 
-767 TAAAAAAAPGLT
+767 
-779 SDRVAH
+779 
-785 LYENLLRSSSSDVL
+785 
-799 DLAQGDAASGENSNN
+799 N
-814 CDYRSES
+814 CDYRHES
-821 NQNGIEDSPRRHS
+821 NQNGLEDSPRRHS
-834 SMDQLIGLLNDLGK
+834 SMDQLLGLLNEMGK
-848 TSRTRSLSDGGTQD
+848 SSRTRSLSDGGTQED
-862 DDEVEKE
+862 DDELDKE

-947 IYNLNMNELHDAAI
+947 IFNLNMNELHDAAI

-987 QLYRHDLVA
+987 QLYRHDLIA
-996 LHSKQTVRFSLHMN
+996 LHSKQTHRFSLHMN

-1051 ATPSGIFLM
+1051 ATPNGIFLM

-1077 PATSILGQ
+1077 PATSILGGGH
-1085 GCVQNGQ
+1085 GCVQNGH
-1092 TPIFEMIITPEL
+1092 TPVFEMIITPEL

-1114 KALNGCLKLDLINM
+1114 KAANGCLKLELINM
-1128 NSASWFHSEDL
+1128 NSASWFHSDDL

-1150 RDLLKVVR
+1150 RDLLKVVK
-1158 VHQVEKDAILVCY
+1158 VHQVEKDAIIVCY
-1171 GNVMQVVTLQGNPK
+1171 GNIIQVVTLQGNPK
-1185 QHKKMVA
+1185 QHKKLVS

-1215 HGMQGKSLRNGEVT
+1215 HGMQGKSLRNGEIT

-1249 LESQLVR
+1249 LESQLLR

>member
-1 MAAAHSHHNANLL
+1 MAAAHSHHNANML

-22 PQDEYD
+22 PQDEYE

-68 IQQEIF
+68 IQQEII

-94 DKLWICMEYCG
+94 DKLWICMEFCG

-121 LQIAYMCRETLK
+121 VQIAYMCRETLK
-133 GLEYLHQKGKM
+133 GLEYLHSMGKM

-150 ANILLTENGD
+150 ANILLTEYGD

-242 KPPSLSNKEKWS
+242 KPPTLNNKDKWS
-254 PTFHSF
+254 PTFHNF

-284 QSEMPL
+284 QCEMSL
-290 RVPKELLLKYQ
+290 RVAKELLQKYQ
-301 SPNTPYYYLDGDEET
+301 SPNPQFYYYLDGDEES

-322 RIPSKMTSRANGVP
+322 RIASKMTSRTNGVP

-349 STWYERSSSPETLPS
+349 STWNERSSSPETLPS
-364 DIATL
+364 DI
-369 PLNDTKD
+369 
-376 SALSA
+376 
-381 EYSCSAGGGGGG
+381 
-393 GGSGGIAST
+393 
-402 NGGCCVAGGG
+402 
-412 GIGGSSGGGSGSGGS
+412 
-427 IISSSVGGGLSGVSG
+427 
-442 GVSGISNNCGGHHYH
+442 
-457 HHHHHQH
+457 
-464 HHHQTSA
+464 
-471 TGNGTSTTQHNHH
+471 
-484 NHIQNQNHIHNHHQH
+484 
-499 LNQLSNNA
+499 
-507 LSTTSNSTSSVN
+507 
-519 CNANQNPNPN
+519 
-529 LNQNSNYN
+529 
-537 SNLNALS
+537 
-544 MSASLASM
+544 
-552 PGLSAYLG
+552 
-560 MSNLRTTSIGDDDD
+560 
-574 GDINLD
+574 
-580 VDIAMNNASATPAA
+580 
-594 AAAAA
+594 
-599 AAGGYAS
+599 
-606 GLASVA
+606 
-612 ASASTSATG
+612 
-621 AGCSA
+621 
-626 SAAHYLR
+626 
-633 HSSNYRSAAAA
+633 
-644 VSSAAQALHGHDHG
+644 
-658 LLSSSSLANSST
+658 
-670 TTAATSSA
+670 
-678 SFYNRFL
+678 
-685 LLDNSSGDAVGGVG
+685 GDAVVGGN
-699 GGGSSSSGKGSNGL
+699 GGGSSNISSSGGASSGTNGL
-713 DMRHETAATP
+713 LDKHELDALPQAATKS
-723 PAGTHSVGDGFSHS
+723 AGDGFSHS
-737 NSASTS
+737 NSPTANSGAGATGSRDNDGPS
-743 SAAAAAAAAAA
+743 S
-754 ASASAAA
+754 SNS
-761 QASTAS
+761 S
-767 TAAAAAAAPGLT
+767 
-779 SDRVAH
+779 H
-785 LYENLLRSSSSDVL
+785 LYQNLLRSSS
-799 DLAQGDAASGENSNN
+799 GETPAGSSSAGNN
-814 CDYRSES
+814 CDYRHEN
-821 NQNGIEDSPRRHS
+821 NQNGLEDSPRRHS
-834 SMDQLIGLLNDLGK
+834 SMDQLIGLLENMGK
-848 TSRTRSLSDGGTQD
+848 SPRTRSLSDGGTQD
-862 DDEVEKE
+862 DDEAEKE

-883 KRSHRR
+883 KRSHKR

-1027 PDTKGC
+1027 PDTKCC

-1077 PATSILGQ
+1077 PAISIQGGGH
-1085 GCVQNGQ
+1085 GCVQNGH
-1092 TPIFEMIITPEL
+1092 TPVFEMIITPEL

-1114 KALNGCLKLDLINM
+1114 KAMNGCLKLELINM

-1171 GNVMQVVTLQGNPK
+1171 GNLIQVVTLQGNPK
-1185 QHKKMVA
+1185 QHKKMVS

-1249 LESQLVR
+1249 LESQLLR

>member
-22 PQDEYD
+22 PQDEYE

-68 IQQEIF
+68 IQQEII

-94 DKLWICMEYCG
+94 DKLWICMEFCG

-121 LQIAYMCRETLK
+121 VQIAYMCRETLK
-133 GLEYLHQKGKM
+133 GLEYLHSMGKM

-150 ANILLTENGD
+150 ANILLTEYGD

-242 KPPSLSNKEKWS
+242 KPPTLNNKDKWS
-254 PTFHSF
+254 PTFHNF

-284 QSEMPL
+284 QSEMSL
-290 RVPKELLLKYQ
+290 RVAKELLQKYQ
-301 SPNTPYYYLDGDEET
+301 SPNQQFYYYLDGDEEA

-322 RIPSKMTSRANGVP
+322 RIPSKMTSRTNGVP
-336 AQNHTLKTGMTTN
+336 ALNHTLKTGMTN
-349 STWYERSSSPETLPS
+349 STWRNERSSSPETLPS
-364 DIATL
+364 DMSLLQYIDEELKLRATL

-376 SALSA
+376 PLL
-381 EYSCSAGGGGGG
+381 AGTTSGG
-393 GGSGGIAST
+393 GGSTECSCSSHNGAAAVGG
-402 NGGCCVAGGG
+402 GVGGG
-412 GIGGSSGGGSGSGGS
+412 GEGGAGAGGAAANGSGSSGGG
-427 IISSSVGGGLSGVSG
+427 G
-442 GVSGISNNCGGHHYH
+442 GVAGTSTTHQHHQ
-457 HHHHHQH
+457 HHQH
-464 HHHQTSA
+464 HHQLHHP
-471 TGNGTSTTQHNHH
+471 NPNHH
-484 NHIQNQNHIHNHHQH
+484 HQQQQQHQQNHQHLPAQAQAQLQQQQHHQH
-499 LNQLSNNA
+499 HHPIS
-507 LSTTSNSTSSVN
+507 SSISSGSVTSN
-519 CNANQNPNPN
+519 A
-529 LNQNSNYN
+529 NSNCI
-537 SNLNALS
+537 SS
-544 MSASLASM
+544 SASLASM

-560 MSNLRTTSIGDDDD
+560 MGMGSSHVGLGLGLGLGLGMGPGLGLSNLRTTSIGDNNVGGDDD
-574 GDINLD
+574 DDLLAAD
-580 VDIAMNNASATPAA
+580 VAMNNA

-599 AAGGYAS
+599 AAGAGS
-606 GLASVA
+606 GS
-612 ASASTSATG
+612 
-621 AGCSA
+621 GCSA

-633 HSSNYRSAAAA
+633 YSSNYRSAAAA
-644 VSSAAQALHGHDHG
+644 QASQANNGHGHGHGHGHGQAPISSSASA
-658 LLSSSSLANSST
+658 SST
-670 TTAATSSA
+670 A
-678 SFYNRFL
+678 SFYNRLL
-685 LLDNSSGDAVGGVG
+685 LLDNCSGDAVGG
-699 GGGSSSSGKGSNGL
+699 GSSSSSHAAAGAGGANTNGL
-713 DMRHETAATP
+713 LDKHEADSP
-723 PAGTHSVGDGFSHS
+723 PAAMPSSVGDGYMHS
-737 NSASTS
+737 NCPAAAT
-743 SAAAAAAAAAA
+743 SAAASGSRDNEGG
-754 ASASAAA
+754 ASS
-761 QASTAS
+761 SS
-767 TAAAAAAAPGLT
+767 N
-779 SDRVAH
+779 SSH
-785 LYENLLRSSSSDVL
+785 LYQNLLRSSSGEAPAGSSS
-799 DLAQGDAASGENSNN
+799 AAGGNN
-814 CDYRSES
+814 CDYRHES
-821 NQNGIEDSPRRHS
+821 NQNGLEDSPRRHS
-834 SMDQLIGLLNDLGK
+834 SMDQLIGLINDMGK
-848 TSRTRSLSDGGTQD
+848 SSRTRSLSDGGTQD

-883 KRSHRR
+883 KRSHKR

-1077 PATSILGQ
+1077 PAISIQGGGH
-1085 GCVQNGQ
+1085 GCVQNGH
-1092 TPIFEMIITPEL
+1092 TPVFEMIITPEL

-1114 KALNGCLKLDLINM
+1114 KAMNGCLKLELINM

-1185 QHKKMVA
+1185 QHKKMVS

-1215 HGMQGKSLRNGEVT
+1215 HGMVGKSLRNGEIT

-1249 LESQLVR
+1249 LESQLLR